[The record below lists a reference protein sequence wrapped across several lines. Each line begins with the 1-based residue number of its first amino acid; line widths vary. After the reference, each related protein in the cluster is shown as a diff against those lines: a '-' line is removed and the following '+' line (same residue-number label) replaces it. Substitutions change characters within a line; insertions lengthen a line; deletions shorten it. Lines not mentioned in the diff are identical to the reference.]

1 MDIKTVKRA
10 LDRYADQSYLD
21 QMKRL
26 GVDTE
31 NAIGVRMPKL
41 KMLANNIG
49 RDHELA
55 LEIWDLGHHEGRI
68 LAGLVEEPEKVEREQ
83 ADSWVAQLK
92 SWDEVD
98 QMCGYLF
105 QKLPYV
111 EELIS
116 DWIEED
122 EPLVK
127 RAGFVLIVA
136 TCIHHKD
143 KEEDYFK
150 EKLQLLKKHADDD
163 RNLVKKAITWAIRQ
177 IGKKNIR
184 LNKEAIEVAEG
195 LTKKKNKAANW
206 IGKNALKELKSEE
219 VQERLEK
226 KEEKRLKKIEK
237 KKKREEAKRLKAQ
250 EKARKDKIKSK
261 GSSKKESGK
270 KKKAKAK
277 S

>member
-1 MDIKTVKRA
+1 MDIETVKRA
-10 LDRYADQSYLD
+10 LERYADQSYLD

-26 GVDTE
+26 GVETG

-41 KMLANNIG
+41 KLLAKNIG
-49 RDHELA
+49 KDHELA
-55 LEIWDLGHHEGRI
+55 QQIWALGHHEGRI
-68 LAGLVEEPEKVEREQ
+68 LAGLIEEPEEVEREQ
-83 ADSWVAQLK
+83 ADQWVSELK

-111 EELIS
+111 EDLID
-116 DWIEED
+116 DWIQED
-122 EPLVK
+122 EELVK

-143 KEEDYFK
+143 KEDDHFRPYFK
-150 EKLQLLKKHADDD
+150 TIKKHATDG
-163 RNLVKKAITWAIRQ
+163 RNFVKKAVTWALRQ
-177 IGKKNIR
+177 IGKRNIH
-184 LNKEAIEVAEG
+184 LNKDAVKVAKD
-195 LTKKKNKAANW
+195 LTNKKDKTANW
-206 IGKNALKELKSEE
+206 VGRNALKELESEE

-237 KKKREEAKRLKAQ
+237 KKKREEKKKA
-250 EKARKDKIKSK
+250 
-261 GSSKKESGK
+261 

-277 S
+277 KKKEKEKRKKKAKKKAKS